1 MSKPFVLLKS
11 RKVLISVGIVAIVV
25 IIGTIL
31 MGSFSTTTSAA
42 PNFQLRT
49 IQGNHISLAS
59 FKGKPVILWFMAAWC
74 PTCVGQSEA
83 ITKVKSEF
91 GNKVD
96 LLVIDMWTT
105 QAIGGNSADGKQSET
120 AKDLQDF
127 LSKHGNSMWKAALDT
142 DKAILKYGIIE
153 DSTVIV
159 DKNGNVAFKNL
170 GSTGYQS
177 LRDAV
182 SRIATT

>member
-1 MSKPFVLLKS
+1 
-11 RKVLISVGIVAIVV
+11 
-25 IIGTIL
+25 
-31 MGSFSTTTSAA
+31 
-42 PNFQLRT
+42 
-49 IQGNHISLAS
+49 
-59 FKGKPVILWFMAAWC
+59 MAAWC
-74 PTCVGQSEA
+74 PTRVGQSEA

-127 LSKHGNSMWKAALDT
+127 LAKHGNSKWKAALDT

-153 DSTVIV
+153 VDSTVI
-159 DKNGNVAFKNL
+159 
-170 GSTGYQS
+170 
-177 LRDAV
+177 
-182 SRIATT
+182 II

>member
-1 MSKPFVLLKS
+1 MSKPFVVLKS
-11 RKVLISVGIVAIVV
+11 RKVLISVGIVTIVV
-25 IIGTIL
+25 VMGTIL

-49 IQGNHISLAS
+49 IEGNHIWLAS
-59 FKGKPVILWFMAAWC
+59 FKGKPVIITLVYGSWC

-91 GNKVD
+91 VNKVD

-127 LSKHGNSMWKAALDT
+127 LAKHGNSKWKAPLDT
-142 DKAILKYGIIE
+142 DKAILKYAIIE
-153 DSTVIV
+153 VDSTVI
-159 DKNGNVAFKNL
+159 
-170 GSTGYQS
+170 
-177 LRDAV
+177 
-182 SRIATT
+182 II